1 MGEDLAYLVGERDKH
16 YTTHHENSVDW
27 VGATTP
33 LLLQPSASTSYLVSR
48 LGFAA
53 FNVTDDFAQ
62 DIKLDFYDGESWET
76 RYLASNYAGLS
87 VVSDRVDD
95 YKVGAKTM
103 LVFLW
108 HFRNGFL
115 LHGTLG
121 EELKIYP
128 SAAITNCGN
137 FHCGVRYFEFV

>member
-1 MGEDLAYLVGERDKH
+1 MGEESYLVGERDKH
-16 YTTHHENSVDW
+16 YTTFHKTSVNW
-27 VGATTP
+27 VGAATP
-33 LLLQPSASTSYLVSR
+33 LLLEPSASTNYLVSR

-53 FNVTDDFAQ
+53 FNISDDFAQ

-76 RYLASNYAGLS
+76 RYLAGNYAGLS

-95 YKVGAKTM
+95 FKVGTAKTM

-108 HFRNGFL
+108 HFRNGL
-115 LHGTLG
+115 LVHGTLG
-121 EELKIYP
+121 EQLKIYP
-128 SAAITNCGN
+128 SATITNCAN